1 MLRYHDLPAHSSEVL
16 DLTSLTVDEFTVLV
30 PPFEA
35 AFLGYMAEWTLH
47 GQRRQSRRYTTYKN
61 CPPPTPE
68 DRLLFILVYLK
79 QNPTQLLHGR
89 VFGMRQSKTTQWI
102 HVLLPVLRNALRTM
116 GDAPCRTLEALRHYL
131 GATEALAPSAV
142 APSDAGSASTP
153 AVVPLFVM
161 MALSDPS
168 RAP

>member
-61 CPPPTPE
+61 CPLPTPE
-68 DRLLFILVYLK
+68 DRRMAFQRFGGAK
-79 QNPTQLLHGR
+79 TSGR
-89 VFGMRQSKTTQWI
+89 
-102 HVLLPVLRNALRTM
+102 PVS
-116 GDAPCRTLEALRHYL
+116 GKL
-131 GATEALAPSAV
+131 GG
-142 APSDAGSASTP
+142 GSFYGTKS
-153 AVVPLFVM
+153 
-161 MALSDPS
+161 SS
-168 RAP
+168 